1 MYKSKSDSALVPALL
16 CLVLGS
22 SVQERAGATGKGP
35 AEVTEI
41 IWGLKH
47 LSYEGRLQ
55 ELDPFKPEEKRPRGD
70 PINAYKYLKCRHQ
83 EGGARLFMV
92 VPSDRMRSS
101 DHKLKQRK
109 FPHSMRKNF
118 FMLRVAKP
126 WDRLPKEVM
135 ESPSLEPFKTHL
147 SMFLCHLL

>member
-1 MYKSKSDSALVPALL
+1 MKADCKSLTRLSQRRKDPEGILL
-16 CLVLGS
+16 M
-22 SVQERAGATGKGP
+22 
-35 AEVTEI
+35 
-41 IWGLKH
+41 H
-47 LSYEGRLQ
+47 
-55 ELDPFKPEEKRPRGD
+55 
-70 PINAYKYLKCRHQ
+70 KYLKCRRQ